1 MKAIPLPIQFIQ
13 YYIEEYQFKGHPV
26 HNTWEY
32 KHEFRYEDL
41 YQVFIEYQRRIGVT
55 KSIPLN
61 TFRDCISKRFKF
73 DIYHRDRKCGI
84 DKKYYTLG
92 DSPEHVL
99 CMLKEKGLYN
109 KN

>member
-1 MKAIPLPIQFIQ
+1 MNLDMKT
-13 YYIEEYQFKGHPV
+13 YIKCFFEYQ
-26 HNTWEY
+26 
-32 KHEFRYEDL
+32 
-41 YQVFIEYQRRIGVT
+41 QRIGVT

-73 DIYHRDRKCGI
+73 EIHRRDRKGGI

-109 KN
+109 VN